1 MPESKRY
8 PFELSYNVEECTG
21 INKVELSD
29 KAFKVYVVNRTCHS
43 SNGTIYLPI
52 AWTAPWLLEMS
63 RVWCWPRTR
72 VSTLLATKE
81 SDLTIFTFFLETRR
95 VGFSPLKNLFIRDV
109 GTFLGVCSLNWGNIL
124 SYILIFNSN
133 LFPHLA
139 HHEIRVEAVILVN
152 IYPLKTLN
160 HDYII

>member
-1 MPESKRY
+1 MNWTCHLDMPLRDCICMPESKRY

-81 SDLTIFTFFLETRR
+81 SDLTIFTYFFGNNKSGVFSLKKSFYTRCWN
-95 VGFSPLKNLFIRDV
+95 FSGGLFIE
-109 GTFLGVCSLNWGNIL
+109 LGKYFIL
-124 SYILIFNSN
+124 YFD
-133 LFPHLA
+133 FQF
-139 HHEIRVEAVILVN
+139 
-152 IYPLKTLN
+152 
-160 HDYII
+160 